1 MRFGLSLALLALVS
15 LSTTGASAC
24 GSMPSADY
32 PLQRDLKDCS
42 VLIAGPNAINTN
54 ARADAYYQRGT
65 LYHLSGQLDL
75 AIADYSKAISWNK
88 NLADAFEAR
97 GDAYADTGDRAKA
110 EADYAEAANQRGHG
124 PSISADVC
132 WIRAVRG
139 HPLDRAL
146 EDCNGALKDDPDNTD
161 ALGYRSFVYYR
172 MGSHALA
179 IADCDAVL
187 KKRARDPDALYVRG
201 LAKLRSGDAVGG
213 NSDVA
218 AAKDADYRIAE
229 TYAMYGVKP

>member
-1 MRFGLSLALLALVS
+1 MRSVPSLALLALVS
-15 LSTTGASAC
+15 LSSTGASAC

-32 PLQRDLKDCS
+32 PLQRDIKDCS
-42 VLIAGPNAINTN
+42 ILIAGPDAINTN
-54 ARADAYYQRGT
+54 ARAEAYYDRGT

-75 AIADYSKAISWNK
+75 AIEDYSKAVSWNK
-88 NLADAFEAR
+88 NLADAYEAR
-97 GDAYADTGDRAKA
+97 GDAYADSGDHAKA

-124 PSISADVC
+124 PSISADGC

-146 EDCNGALKDDPDNTD
+146 DDCNGALKENPDNTG
-161 ALGYRSFVYYR
+161 ALGSRGFVYYR
-172 MGSHALA
+172 MGSYALA

-187 KKRARDPDALYVRG
+187 KQGARNPDALYVRG
-201 LAKLRSGDAVGG
+201 LAKLRSGDVAGG
-213 NSDVA
+213 NSDIA